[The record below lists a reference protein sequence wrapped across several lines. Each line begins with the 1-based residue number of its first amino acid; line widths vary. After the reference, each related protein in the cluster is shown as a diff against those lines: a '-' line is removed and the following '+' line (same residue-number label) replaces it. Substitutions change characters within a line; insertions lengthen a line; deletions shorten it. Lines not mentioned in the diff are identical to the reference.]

1 MAAPHVVLKRRSAS
15 LRERETEAEAGP
27 SFLVHHERD
36 ARRESGSPPSA
47 AGQTRRL
54 RKQARLKAMPCMETR
69 EGERS
74 CEQTQ
79 GSLQGIEARSVYI
92 SCNCLCILRGLA
104 CVSTTH
110 RHALHREREEEGY
123 LTQCQLWPCLGFLS
137 ARLGRSALR
146 LYSAPCNHAACACIY
161 GSFSLAWRS
170 VQCACA
176 FFFCPCRVMS
186 YVDRRDRNRICAW
199 DERAVIS
206 G

>member
-1 MAAPHVVLKRRSAS
+1 MHGRSSRGVEKAERQS
-15 LRERETEAEAGP
+15 ERERDGSGGRAELFGP
-27 SFLVHHERD
+27 PRTRRAQGIRVAAKRCGTNPSSQKASSSQSHAVHGDESEREKLRAD
-36 ARRESGSPPSA
+36 ARF
-47 AGQTRRL
+47 
-54 RKQARLKAMPCMETR
+54 
-69 EGERS
+69 
-74 CEQTQ
+74 
-79 GSLQGIEARSVYI
+79 SLQGIEARSVYI

-176 FFFCPCRVMS
+176 FFLCPCRVMS
-186 YVDRRDRNRICAW
+186 YVDRRDRVCAW